1 MTFTGKG
8 ILPNRPGK
16 GILPNRL
23 ARLAAITV
31 AACFAVIPSAYAI
44 DIERVVSPGGVEAW
58 LVTEPTIPLMSISFA
73 FRGGATQDPEGFPGV
88 ADMVSSLLDQGAG
101 DIDAQTFQE
110 QLRDNNVELS
120 FSTGRDAF
128 YGSMRTL
135 TANRDTAFDLLRLA
149 LSEPRFDEDAV
160 ERVRARMQSRLL
172 RELQDPNA
180 VAGRNWSATIFG
192 DHPYSRP
199 VQGTVESVAAI
210 TTAELASFH
219 ERNFARDNLFVAVV
233 GDVTADELSVLLDKV
248 FADIPQTSQ
257 LRPVPEAQLLAR
269 DANVV
274 IEMPIP
280 QTVMRFGREGL
291 KRDDDDFMA
300 ALVVNHILG
309 GGSFTSRLFREVRE
323 ERGLVYSV
331 FSSLQTLDQ
340 AGIFLGGL
348 GTRNERAGEALEL
361 IRENVERMAAEGPT
375 LEELEKAKLF
385 LTGSY
390 ALRFDNSGGIA
401 SQLLQIQIEN
411 LGIDYVNI
419 RNDLVEA
426 LTIEDVQR
434 AAQRLLGDGGLF
446 VTMVGQP
453 VGVEDGSGG

>member
-1 MTFTGKG
+1 MKFPGTGF
-8 ILPNRPGK
+8 LPNRF
-16 GILPNRL
+16 
-23 ARLAAITV
+23 ARLTAIAAAGV
-31 AACFAVIPSAYAI
+31 FALIPSAYAI

-58 LVTEPTIPLMSISFA
+58 LVTEPAIPLLSISFA

-88 ADMVSSLLDQGAG
+88 AEMVSGLLDEGAG
-101 DIDAQTFQE
+101 DLDSQAFQE
-110 QLRDNNVELS
+110 QLTDNNVELS
-120 FSTGRDAF
+120 FSAARDAF

-149 LSEPRFDEDAV
+149 ISEPRFDEDAV
-160 ERVRARMQSRLL
+160 ERIRAQMQSRLL

-180 VAGRNWSATIFG
+180 IAGRTWSATIFAN
-192 DHPYSRP
+192 HPYSRQ
-199 VQGTVESVAAI
+199 VQGTTESVAAI
-210 TTAELASFH
+210 TEAELSGFH
-219 ERNFARDNLFVAVV
+219 ERTFARDNLFVAVV
-233 GDVTADELSVLLDKV
+233 GDITADDLSALLDRV
-248 FADIPQTSQ
+248 FADLPETAE
-257 LRPVPEAQLLAR
+257 LRPVPEADLPKTASQ
-269 DANVV
+269 VV

-280 QTVMRFGREGL
+280 QTVMRFGRPGL

-340 AGIFLGGL
+340 AGLFLGGL
-348 GTRNERAGEALEL
+348 GTRNERAGEALAL
-361 IRENVERMAAEGPT
+361 IRENVQRMAASGPSA
-375 LEELEKAKLF
+375 EELENAKRF

-390 ALRFDNSGGIA
+390 ALRFDNSSGIA
-401 SQLLQIQIEN
+401 SQLLQIQIEG

-426 LTIEDVQR
+426 LTLEDVQR

>member
-1 MTFTGKG
+1 MKFPGTG
-8 ILPNRPGK
+8 IAPNRF
-16 GILPNRL
+16 
-23 ARLAAITV
+23 ARLAAIAV
-31 AACFAVIPSAYAI
+31 AGCFAAIPSAYAI

-58 LVTEPTIPLMSISFA
+58 LVTEPTIPLLSISFA
-73 FRGGATQDPEGFPGV
+73 FAGGAAQDPEGFPGV
-88 ADMVSSLLDQGAG
+88 AEMVSGLLDEGAG
-101 DIDAQTFQE
+101 DLDSQAFQE
-110 QLRDNNVELS
+110 KLTDNNVELS

-128 YGSMRTL
+128 YGRMRTL
-135 TANRDTAFDLLRLA
+135 TANRDKAFDLLRLA
-149 LSEPRFDEDAV
+149 VSEPRFDADAV
-160 ERVRARMQSRLL
+160 ERIRAQAQSRLL

-180 VAGRNWSATIFG
+180 LAGRNWSAAIFG

-210 TTAELASFH
+210 TEAELRDFRK
-219 ERNFARDNLFVAVV
+219 RNFARDNLFVAVV
-233 GDVTADELSVLLDKV
+233 GDITADELSTLLDRV
-248 FADIPQTSQ
+248 FSDLPESAE
-257 LRPVPEAQLLAR
+257 LRPVPEAEVLDK
-269 DANVV
+269 DANMV

-280 QTVMRFGREGL
+280 QTVMRFGRSGL
-291 KRDDDDFMA
+291 KRDDEDFMA

-331 FSSLQTLDQ
+331 FSTLQTLDE
-340 AGIFLGGL
+340 AGLFLGGL
-348 GTRNERAGEALEL
+348 ATRNERAGEALAL
-361 IRENVERMAAEGPT
+361 IRENIERMAAQGPT
-375 LEELEKAKLF
+375 TEELEKAKLF

-401 SQLLQIQIEN
+401 SQLLQIQIED

-426 LTIEDVQR
+426 LTIEDVRR
-434 AAQRLLGDGGLF
+434 AAQRLLGDGNLF
-446 VTMVGQP
+446 VTLVGQP